1 MVNVGSGVADLI
13 LLPIEQYRKDGRV
26 ARGVQRGTNS
36 FVRSTAMEMMKLG
49 AKLATGTQVIL
60 EEAEGVLDGKFGEN
74 VIGEVEVEGLKE
86 VNSEDEADLQTREV
100 ISRYANQPED
110 VREGVQAAYRSL
122 SRNIN
127 SAAQTILAVP
137 MEVYE
142 RSGDDVSDHPLFPIG
157 TSKLMCIGS
166 VGTTQSCG
174 SRRPYCSTQAN
185 DWRVRGGQQDAAR
198 DEEQSRS
205 RGEEGVGRQVQVE
218 EGVVSASSIHQHII
232 LYLRLSGIVSS

>member
-60 EEAEGVLDGKFGEN
+60 EKAEGVLGGKFGEN
-74 VIGEVEVEGLKE
+74 VVGEVEVERAGQSG
-86 VNSEDEADLQTREV
+86 SEDEADAKTREV

-110 VREGVQAAYRSL
+110 VKEGVQAAYKSL

-142 RSGDDVSDHPLFPIG
+142 RSGDDVSLSQ
-157 TSKLMCIGS
+157 SKEMIGS
-166 VGTTQSCG
+166 VLIM
-174 SRRPYCSTQAN
+174 YFL
-185 DWRVRGGQQDAAR
+185 RVL
-198 DEEQSRS
+198 SKRS
-205 RGEEGVGRQVQVE
+205 FE
-218 EGVVSASSIHQHII
+218 
-232 LYLRLSGIVSS
+232 LYR

>member
-36 FVRSTAMEMMKLG
+36 FVRSTAMEVMKLG

-60 EEAEGVLDGKFGEN
+60 EKAEGVLGGRFGEN
-74 VIGEVEVEGLKE
+74 VVAEVEVEGVRE
-86 VNSEDEADLQTREV
+86 SESEDEADAQTREV

-142 RSGDDVSDHPLFPIG
+142 RSGDDVSDTFQRYISFDVNMIWSSQAPLKAVVRAVPIAVLKPMIG
-157 TSKLMCIGS
+157 ASEAVSKTLLGMRNSLDPKG
-166 VGTTQSCG
+166 
-174 SRRPYCSTQAN
+174 RRELVDKYK
-185 DWRVRGGQQDAAR
+185 
-198 DEEQSRS
+198 
-205 RGEEGVGRQVQVE
+205 
-218 EGVVSASSIHQHII
+218 
-232 LYLRLSGIVSS
+232 